1 MAPEDG
7 VLAVEHGVAAVVVSN
22 HGGRQLDSGEP
33 TLLALPRIADAIG
46 GRIPVLMDGGVRRGT
61 DVVKALCLGAT
72 AVMIAR
78 PYLWG
83 LAVGG
88 QRGVADVLGLLR
100 AEVERTLAL
109 LGRPTISALERSAIG
124 PSPDA

>member
-1 MAPEDG
+1 
-7 VLAVEHGVAAVVVSN
+7 
-22 HGGRQLDSGEP
+22 
-33 TLLALPRIADAIG
+33 
-46 GRIPVLMDGGVRRGT
+46 MDGGVRRGT

-83 LAVGG
+83 LAIGG

-100 AEVERTLAL
+100 ADAAATDLPLVADAL
-109 LGRPTISALERSAIG
+109 R
-124 PSPDA
+124 